1 MLEVLQDF
9 PSARPPL
16 AWVLQTVPRLQPR
29 LFSISSSPA
38 AHPATAHI
46 TAAIVDWATPF
57 KRRRKVPA
65 TALPG
70 SLSPAGALH
79 EEPTLMLSRIHVK
92 NGSIQRSCRGTVCIS
107 LPAGGDVPVMQ
118 GRRMHGPAER
128 L

>member
-16 AWVLQTVPRLQPR
+16 AWLLQTVPRLRPR

-65 TALPG
+65 APALPP
-70 SLSPAGALH
+70 LSSYSTCLRRANSHAIQTSRAKRICVREAQLLWHCLHVPA
-79 EEPTLMLSRIHVK
+79 RW
-92 NGSIQRSCRGTVCIS
+92 R
-107 LPAGGDVPVMQ
+107 
-118 GRRMHGPAER
+118 
-128 L
+128 